1 MAPWCAH
8 RSLRRYGWNCAKVCG
23 MKKWLIVLGVVLLI
37 LGVAAIVHPD
47 INYSKKE
54 EVLKVGPVQANV
66 EREDTF
72 HVPAGVFVLLLVA
85 GLSLVVIGARVQK
98 SRLRCPWSAAP
109 GRK

>member
-1 MAPWCAH
+1 MAPWCAC
-8 RSLRRYGWNCAKVCG
+8 RPLRRYGWNCAKVCG
-23 MKKWLIVLGVVLLI
+23 MKRWLIVLGVVLLI

-72 HVPAGVFVLLLVA
+72 HVPAGVSVLLLVA
-85 GLSLVVIGARVQK
+85 GLGLVVIGAQVK
-98 SRLRCPWSAAP
+98 
-109 GRK
+109 K

>member
-1 MAPWCAH
+1 MAPWCAC
-8 RSLRRYGWNCAKVCG
+8 RPLRRYGWNCAKVCG

-54 EVLKVGPVQANV
+54 EVLKVGPGQANV

-72 HVPAGVFVLLLVA
+72 HVPAGGFVLLL
-85 GLSLVVIGARVQK
+85 GPGT
-98 SRLRCPWSAAP
+98 RLRGVWAQM
-109 GRK
+109 KK

>member
-1 MAPWCAH
+1 MAPWCA
-8 RSLRRYGWNCAKVCG
+8 RRPLRRYGWNCAKVCG

-72 HVPAGVFVLLLVA
+72 HVPAGVSVLLLVA
-85 GLSLVVIGARVQK
+85 GLGLVVIGAQVK
-98 SRLRCPWSAAP
+98 
-109 GRK
+109 K